1 MKDDI
6 TTLVLFY
13 DMSKVNAEFELP
25 DNLKTLDFTEQDLA
39 DNMPTLEERSTAL
52 AYEAYFF
59 KVQQSHPTITDE
71 EFGNSLD
78 LPTLQK
84 IAQNISPKLDQTITH
99 TSLKEYQRVKALN
112 RTQLD
117 KDRQVK

>member
-59 KVQQSHPTITDE
+59 KVQQSQPTITDE

>member
-25 DNLKTLDFTEQDLA
+25 EILKSLDFTEADLA
-39 DNMPTLEERSTAL
+39 ANMPTLEERSSAI

-59 KVQQSHPTITDE
+59 KVKQIQPTLTDE
-71 EFGNSLD
+71 EFGDNLD

-84 IAQNISPKLDQTITH
+84 IAQKIAPKIDQTITH
-99 TSLKEYQRVKALN
+99 AALKEYQRVKSLN